1 MTTFLSF
8 TIVGIVVGCIYALT
22 STGLV
27 VTYISSGIFNFAHG
41 AIGMVAAFAYWELT
55 VKDGWP
61 VPLALLFVLFVLA
74 PVMGLLIDRLLMRNL
89 HGKPEVITLVITL
102 GLMLFLLGLAEMRW
116 DPGFPRTIPKFFAGH
131 EVSLFGVV
139 VTYHQIIVVVIAV
152 AVAIG
157 LRLFLFRTRSGIALR
172 AVVDDPGLAALNG
185 APPAR
190 VRSMGWAIGAM
201 LASLAGILLAP
212 LVTLDILLLTFL
224 VINGYAAAIV
234 GRLRNLPLTFAGGLL
249 LGLFE
254 SYAVGYVPGSLLSQ
268 LRPTLPV
275 IFLFVALLILPQ
287 DRLRVGRAAG
297 RRSTRVP
304 ALRTTLMAAAGF
316 VIVAWFVSGQLS
328 VTNLI
333 TGGEGLVVA
342 LVLLSLLML
351 TGYGGQISA
360 AQLSFVG
367 FGAFA
372 MGKLGHGG
380 SLVGVLAAVG
390 LAATVGALVALVTLR
405 VRGLYLA
412 LSTVAFAQAMVYIF
426 FDNNNVFGQG
436 GALSVARVHLPGIS
450 LQSDRAFFVAC
461 AMVFAAAAV
470 GVLALR
476 RASFGR
482 RLAAMSDSAAACAT
496 LGMNI
501 AWTKLAVFT
510 LSAGLAGLAGV
521 LFGGLRGSVGSNDFA
536 MLNSLALLLLLAIWG
551 LDSVTGVLLA
561 GLTYALFPVI
571 QAHVPSIH
579 SLQFLAIGLGALG
592 LARNPDGVMSQL
604 APAGDAMRRLW
615 ARRVAV
621 APTPA
626 GRAEAEVGV
635 DEAEEETLAGVAG

>member
-1 MTTFLSF
+1 VTTFLSF

-27 VTYISSGIFNFAHG
+27 VTYITSGIFNFAHG

-55 VKDGWP
+55 VKEHWP

-74 PVMGLLIDRLLMRNL
+74 PVMGFLIDRLLMRNL

-102 GLMLFLLGLAEMRW
+102 GLMLFLLGLAETRW

-131 EVSLFGVV
+131 DVNLFGVI
-139 VTYHQIIVVVIAV
+139 VTYHQVVVVIVAV

-212 LVTLDILLLTFL
+212 LVTLDILLLTLL

-234 GRLRNLPLTFAGGLL
+234 GRLRSLPLTFGGGLL

-297 RRSTRVP
+297 RHTTRVP
-304 ALRTTLMAAAGF
+304 ALRTTLMAAGGF
-316 VIVAWFVSGQLS
+316 VVVAWFVSGQLS

-342 LVLLSLLML
+342 LVLLSLLLL

-360 AQLSFVG
+360 AQLTFVG

-372 MGKLGHGG
+372 MGRLGEGG
-380 SLVGVLAAVG
+380 SLLGVFAAVG
-390 LAATVGALVALVTLR
+390 LAAAGGALVALVTLR

-412 LSTVAFAQAMVYIF
+412 LSTVAFAQAMVTVF
-426 FDNNNVFGQG
+426 FQNNSVFGQG
-436 GALSVARVHLPGIS
+436 GALGVARVHLPGIS

-461 AMVFAAAAV
+461 SVVFAAAAI

-482 RLAAMSDSAAACAT
+482 RLAAMSDSTAACAT

-510 LSAGLAGLAGV
+510 VSAGLAGLAGA
-521 LFGGLRGSVGSNDFA
+521 FYGGLRGSVGSNDFQ

-561 GLTYALFPVI
+561 GLSYALFPVI
-571 QAHVPSIH
+571 QSHVPSIH
-579 SLQFLAIGLGALG
+579 SLVFLATGLGALG
-592 LARNPDGVMSQL
+592 LARNPDGVMSKL
-604 APAGDAMRRLW
+604 APAGDRLRGWW
-615 ARRVAV
+615 AKRSTG
-621 APTPA
+621 APLP
-626 GRAEAEVGV
+626 GERPEGEIVP
-635 DEAEEETLAGVAG
+635 DEEEALAGVAG